1 MAIRQARGSPVADGV
16 DGASTVG
23 EAPET
28 RSAQPAQSGGLVGQ
42 RFPKR
47 FRILVRRDFLRI
59 QGQGQRIHGRRLVFQ
74 FLPGRSDASRLGI
87 TVSKKVGNAVVRN
100 RIKRWV
106 REVFRRHPEL
116 RPSGRRSSYDLV
128 ITAKSGVTDF
138 SHASLESEIISI
150 IERFLG
156 AGSGA
161 RGGARGRPGRGR

>member
-1 MAIRQARGSPVADGV
+1 VAIRQASGSPGIEDGN
-16 DGASTVG
+16 GANALEES
-23 EAPET
+23 PEK
-28 RSAQPAQSGGLVGQ
+28 RSRGPDGQ

-47 FRILVRRDFLRI
+47 LRILVRRDFLRI
-59 QGQGQRIHGRRLVFQ
+59 QGQGRRIHGRRLVFQ
-74 FLPGRSDASRLGI
+74 FLPGRTDASRLGI

-116 RPSGRRSSYDLV
+116 RPAGRRWSYDLV

-138 SHASLESEIISI
+138 SYDSLEAEIISI

-156 AGSGA
+156 AGPGA
-161 RGGARGRPGRGR
+161 RGAVRGRPGRPR